1 MNQDAAKE
9 QVSVQEAAFGAG
21 RRQRAGWMKAS
32 LGDRVTWPRASLR
45 AFPCC
50 ALYVFSR

>member
-1 MNQDAAKE
+1 MNQDAAEE
-9 QVSVQEAAFGAG
+9 QVRVQEAASGAG
-21 RRQRAGWMKAS
+21 WRQRAGWMKAS
-32 LGDRVTWPRASLR
+32 LGDQVTWLHASLC